1 MKVTSGSPNRP
12 LREYLAHKQEIDA
25 AIAAVLSSGCY
36 VLGEEVCAFEQE
48 FASYIGTHYAF
59 GVANGTDAISIA
71 LKASGIKPG
80 QKVATVSHTAVAT
93 VSGIELAGAQPVLV
107 DIESDYYTM
116 DVVNL
121 AMKLRHHHEGGDPI
135 RAIVPVHLYGH
146 MADMVTIMRLAQEY
160 KAFVVE
166 DCAQAHGA
174 KLHGKRAGQWGNA
187 AAFSFYPTK
196 NLGAIGD
203 GGAIVTNDC
212 ALADRIELIRQYGWR
227 ERISTIRGMNSR
239 LDELQA
245 AVLRVKL
252 RHLESSNEIRVLMA
266 REYDTRLANT
276 PLALP
281 KVRLGATHVYHQ
293 YVIRHTLRDELRG
306 FLQRQGIASL
316 IHYPVPVHLQPAYSD
331 LGELGE
337 LPTTVVA
344 ARTVL
349 SLPMFPETNLNEI
362 DGTIETILDWLHLL
376 EAS

>member
-362 DGTIETILDWLHLL
+362 DGTIKTILDWLHLL
-376 EAS
+376 KAS